1 MGICLT
7 LSTPLQSLEGEYY
20 PPSSAFLVSDL
31 MRFSRFLVRRFGS
44 AAVERAFRMDYA
56 RRYASQRRLAGA
68 SFILIWAVVVIHDW
82 LLLNTSDPSI
92 LFHVGYVRLAGAVG
106 MALPLWL
113 MWGPRAFD
121 ESAAVRLLCIVTL
134 SCWFALLGL
143 LNVYPPLQVGKEIVP
158 GFFVVLFLIF
168 TSFRLRA
175 ITATWLVGLCVVTYH
190 TTELLQYIWNI
201 PTPWSHWFTTG
212 AMVLMMYFVGV
223 VVCIQFELAAR
234 REFVFRRRLRA
245 AKARV
250 ETASRVVK
258 QQNERMREVVRE
270 KERFFSSAY
279 HDIQQPLAAINLF
292 IHSARIKLEDA
303 HAASHDLDVIE
314 ETAGDILDMF
324 KDIQNYSE
332 LGSYVPHL
340 APVDTQTVL
349 TEVFEQY
356 REPARSR
363 GIEFRISERRRH
375 PPPIESDRSLF
386 KRALSNLVSNA
397 IKNTSVGGVVIGWV
411 LIGKRL
417 RIDVWDTG
425 VGISPVHRDAIF
437 AEYYQI
443 NNPGR
448 DRSKGLGLGLSIVN
462 RVVGILP
469 KHSIRFWSVE
479 GRGSRFSLYTPISQS
494 APIIVTDGQ
503 GSATYTSVL
512 NGKYILLCDDEPT
525 VLEGL
530 RRLFLSAGALVDS
543 AESMKGFEPILAD
556 DGRVP
561 DIIVTDIRL
570 RDGPT
575 GIEVAERIRQH
586 FAWAG
591 VLPVAFIT
599 GELVSPHA
607 LRDFAEPFVL
617 LRKSS
622 TPASTLAEVSRL
634 VADRPPP
641 GIGHVRDP

>member
-1 MGICLT
+1 
-7 LSTPLQSLEGEYY
+7 
-20 PPSSAFLVSDL
+20 
-31 MRFSRFLVRRFGS
+31 
-44 AAVERAFRMDYA
+44 MDYA
-56 RRYASQRRLAGA
+56 RRYAGQRRLAGTIFTLMWIA
-68 SFILIWAVVVIHDW
+68 FSIHDYW
-82 LLLNTSDPSI
+82 RLDRLDPGGI
-92 LFHVGYVRLAGAVG
+92 NHVGLVQLAGAVG
-106 MALPLWL
+106 MAIPAWL
-113 MWGPRAFD
+113 TWGPRAFD
-121 ESAAVRLLCIVTL
+121 ERWAVGLMCVWTL
-134 SCWFALLGL
+134 SCWLALMRMI
-143 LNVYPPLQVGKEIVP
+143 VTYPIDLAIREVFPFLYLTL
-158 GFFVVLFLIF
+158 FVIF

-175 ITATWLVGLCVVTYH
+175 ITVAWLVGLCVVTFRMTLYLWPRGSAA
-190 TTELLQYIWNI
+190 TQWDDWITR
-201 PTPWSHWFTTG
+201 G
-212 AMVLMMYFVGV
+212 RMVPMMYIVGTV
-223 VVCIQFELAAR
+223 VSIQFERAAR
-234 REFVFRRRLRA
+234 REFIFRRTLHA

-250 ETASRVVK
+250 DAASRVVR
-258 QQNERMREVVRE
+258 QQNERMRELVKE

-292 IHSARIKLEDA
+292 IRSARIKLEDE

-314 ETAGDILDMF
+314 ETARDILDMF
-324 KDIQNYSE
+324 KDIQDYSE

-340 APVDTQTVL
+340 APVDTQDLL

-356 REPARSR
+356 LEPARSR
-363 GIEFRISERRRH
+363 GIEFRSSVRQRR
-375 PPPIESDRSLF
+375 PPPIDSDRALF

-411 LIGKRL
+411 EIGERL

-425 VGISPVHRDAIF
+425 VGISVEHRDAIF

-443 NNPGR
+443 SNPGR
-448 DRSKGLGLGLSIVN
+448 DRSKGLGLGLSIVH

-469 KHSIRFWSVE
+469 KHSMRFWSVE
-479 GRGSRFSLYTPISQS
+479 GRGSRFSMYAPISEIT
-494 APIIVTDGQ
+494 PVVETDDR
-503 GSATYTSVL
+503 SNDAFTSIL
-512 NGKYILLCDDEPT
+512 KDKYILLCDDEPA

-530 RRLFLSAGALVDS
+530 RRLFLSAGALVDT
-543 AESMKGFEPILAD
+543 AESMAGFEAILAD
-556 DGRVP
+556 DGRAP

-607 LRDFAEPFVL
+607 LRDFPEPFVL

-622 TPASTLAEVSRL
+622 APESTLAEVSRF
-634 VADRPPP
+634 VAAQQPTGFD
-641 GIGHVRDP
+641 HARDP